1 LVVISFEVLLLLFVG
16 GRRTLG
22 ADIRIAVFR
31 FRVVAGT
38 FPNYRE
44 RIARLRAN
52 LPVRDGYP
60 VARIR
65 FFPGDPGI
73 KMYAI
78 QRFTT

>member
-1 LVVISFEVLLLLFVG
+1 VVISFEVLLLLFVG

-44 RIARLRAN
+44 RIARLRPTSRCETVIPSPESA
-52 LPVRDGYP
+52 
-60 VARIR
+60 
-65 FFPGDPGI
+65 FFL
-73 KMYAI
+73 AI
-78 QRFTT
+78 PQ